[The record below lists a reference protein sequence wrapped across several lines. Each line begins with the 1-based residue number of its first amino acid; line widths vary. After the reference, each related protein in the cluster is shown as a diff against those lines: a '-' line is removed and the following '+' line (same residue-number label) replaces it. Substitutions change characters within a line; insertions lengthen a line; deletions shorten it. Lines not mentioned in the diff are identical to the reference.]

1 MSKFVVIAAVLL
13 AVPAPVVAQIIFVD
27 DLTKFTPTKADKS
40 KSDLDKLECRSQDVL
55 GSRLERHQ
63 VCLTKEQWFSYEQEA
78 KQRVYDWQRIGLN
91 ISR

>member
-1 MSKFVVIAAVLL
+1 MLKYVIIAAALSAAPSPVL
-13 AVPAPVVAQIIFVD
+13 AQIVFVD
-27 DLTKFTPTKADKS
+27 PPSHFTLTNADKA
-40 KSDLDKLECRSQDVL
+40 KSDLDKLECRSEDVL